1 MTKRQDGWEGFSLQK
16 RFALLVIV
24 VCALSIS
31 TAAGNS
37 NFFALATHVFQVE
50 TTTVV
55 VGTSFSTSL
64 SQSQQLIN
72 GAFTALATTGTSLPC
87 EFWTFNFTGNTGQ
100 YVSGNFTSDSPV
112 DFYLVQSATYQSWS
126 TQGTCGSATQAVASQ
141 LLTKSYA
148 FNAALPSSGAWTIVL
163 VNSSNARNAEG
174 SIVAYLSSGGYTI
187 TQPMFSTITT
197 VASGNTIPSSTNI
210 PGFPS
215 ESLLIGL
222 AVGLL
227 ALLIFRLRKR
237 E

>member
-1 MTKRQDGWEGFSLQK
+1 MRN
-16 RFALLVIV
+16 RFVLLIVIV
-24 VCALSIS
+24 CVLSFS
-31 TAAGNS
+31 TAAGNA
-37 NFFALATHVFQVE
+37 NFFALATHVLQVE
-50 TTTVV
+50 TTTTT

-64 SQSQQLIN
+64 SQSEQLIN
-72 GAFTALATTGTSLPC
+72 GAFTVFSTTGTNLPC

-112 DFYLVQSATYQSWS
+112 DFYLVQSTAYQNWS
-126 TQGTCGSATQAVASQ
+126 KQGTCGSATEAIASQ

-148 FNAALPSSGAWTIVL
+148 FSAAVPSSGAWVFVL

-187 TQPMFSTITT
+187 TQPLLNTITTT
-197 VASGNTIPSSTNI
+197 VASGNTISASTNI
-210 PGFPS
+210 PGFPP
-215 ESLLIGL
+215 ESLLIGIV
-222 AVGLL
+222 VGLL